1 METVMETGA
10 VSGEEPEARIAGKK
24 ADIMIIDDVAE
35 DAEPVEHEF
44 KRPAPTTKAA
54 RFVEG
59 GLVEVVTE
67 DLNTTSF
74 KIKKVRAMKGE
85 IILRRV

>member
-1 METVMETGA
+1 MEKEIII
-10 VSGEEPEARIAGKK
+10 EEDKELEI
-24 ADIMIIDDVAE
+24 V
-35 DAEPVEHEF
+35 EPVEHEF